1 MTRALSL
8 GSSWAAVIAA
18 ALGAAGCNSASNPE
32 SYTPITGIEIEPS
45 SLLQGLQCGTGP
57 NDLYQ
62 YVAVVWDDVNG
73 GPSAQPLASNVFDC
87 FATGVFE
94 NLPTEDGGPK
104 EYFLRIFGYSQAS
117 LPANLMCPGGLAL
130 GGGVCPA
137 EDASFAAESKAQWV
151 TTCNATQQPGVPVI
165 AVCQPLEPVGPVEPV
180 VPDSGSEGD

>member
-1 MTRALSL
+1 VVRVTRALSL

-104 EYFLRIFGYSQAS
+104 ESCRGRELRRGKQSAVGDHMQRDAAARRTGHRR
-117 LPANLMCPGGLAL
+117 LPTARACRACRARRARQRLRGRLKGGRR
-130 GGGVCPA
+130 V
-137 EDASFAAESKAQWV
+137 AA
-151 TTCNATQQPGVPVI
+151 ATAGH
-165 AVCQPLEPVGPVEPV
+165 
-180 VPDSGSEGD
+180 